1 MPTTIDGNLITMADN
16 GDFDIICHG
25 ANCFHKMASGIA
37 GQIVKK
43 WPEVAAA
50 DRQTEYGSRNKLG
63 SFSEVDVVGSNGH
76 SFKILNAYTQFTY
89 GRGKDIFE
97 YGAFETF
104 LNRLCAKVYGLHSQ
118 TGAPV
123 KIGFPMI
130 GCGLAGGDPD
140 KVLAILNK
148 FAEDLGDM
156 GDVTVV
162 KFLSRGAARKHP
174 SQALTF
180 E

>member
-1 MPTTIDGNLITMADN
+1 MLTQIEGNLITMADN

-37 GQIVKK
+37 GQIVRK
-43 WPEVAAA
+43 WPEVAAV

-63 SFSEVDVVGSNGH
+63 TFSEVDIVGVSGR

-89 GRGKDIFE
+89 GRGRDIFE

-104 LNRLCAKVYGLHSQ
+104 LNRLFAELYRQSLHSQ

-123 KIGFPMI
+123 RIGFPMI

-148 FAEDLGDM
+148 FAEDLGDF
-156 GDVTVV
+156 GTVTIV
-162 KFLSRGAARKHP
+162 KFS
-174 SQALTF
+174 S
-180 E
+180 

>member
-1 MPTTIDGNLITMADN
+1 
-16 GDFDIICHG
+16 
-25 ANCFHKMASGIA
+25 
-37 GQIVKK
+37 VKK